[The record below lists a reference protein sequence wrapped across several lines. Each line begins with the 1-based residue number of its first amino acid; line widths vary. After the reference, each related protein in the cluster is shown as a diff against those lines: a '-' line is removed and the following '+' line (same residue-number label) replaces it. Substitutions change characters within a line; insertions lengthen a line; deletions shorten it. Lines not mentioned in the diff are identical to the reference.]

1 MKFTS
6 PKKSG
11 GSQVGTPNKG
21 TPTKKPAV
29 PPKPRNVVVSP
40 RRKSEKFQEL
50 NIEEQND
57 SGLSEEADDVF
68 NESVPMR
75 NCSFASLSQ
84 KIDDQRFDL
93 LKRRQSYSEFE
104 DLIEKKVIYIRH
116 WL

>member
-6 PKKSG
+6 PKKSKQTAD
-11 GSQVGTPNKG
+11 SVNKQLTS

-40 RRKSEKFQEL
+40 RRKSEKSFQDDQ
-50 NIEEQND
+50 EQND

-104 DLIEKKVIYIRH
+104 DLIEKKVS
-116 WL
+116 